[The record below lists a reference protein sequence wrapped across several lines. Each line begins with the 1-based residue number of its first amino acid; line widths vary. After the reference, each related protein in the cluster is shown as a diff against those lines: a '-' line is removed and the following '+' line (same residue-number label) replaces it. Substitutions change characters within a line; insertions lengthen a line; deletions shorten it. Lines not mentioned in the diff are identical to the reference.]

1 MTETRYNAHN
11 FVAADAR
18 PQDLPRADLVRRAD
32 VVHTV
37 DRMISGYFDQQRA
50 ALAAVQEDTSRG
62 GYLSNADQVA
72 ERRKTSR
79 LYLSFYVIVVA
90 LVAGGL
96 VLLAHGAGYID
107 AGGSFATWLALTGGV
122 ALLLGWRRHGDEFAH
137 SPEGI
142 ARHLADWH
150 GSVAQYEAETRRKSI
165 RWEYQA
171 EATRQQAQAEAAAEA
186 RRQAELRIV
195 EIEARRRAAEA
206 QREALNRNP
215 HEGRFNVVI
224 QAETP
229 PTVQEAPG
237 GAIDE
242 AGEPFDLAEAQNGAA
257 WPAALMQWVASL
269 YEDGATA
276 GNGVIKGQTPW
287 AARSPWVDADKT
299 NARRVC
305 CELRPKLIEPSAG
318 GRWRLRIEQ
327 FESPDL
333 ALQLLSQRL
342 A

>member
-1 MTETRYNAHN
+1 
-11 FVAADAR
+11 
-18 PQDLPRADLVRRAD
+18 
-32 VVHTV
+32 
-37 DRMISGYFDQQRA
+37 MISGYFDQQRA

-171 EATRQQAQAEAAAEA
+171 EATPAGASGGS
-186 RRQAELRIV
+186 
-195 EIEARRRAAEA
+195 
-206 QREALNRNP
+206 
-215 HEGRFNVVI
+215 GRGP
-224 QAETP
+224 QTS
-229 PTVQEAPG
+229 
-237 GAIDE
+237 
-242 AGEPFDLAEAQNGAA
+242 GAA
-257 WPAALMQWVASL
+257 HCGDRGPPSC
-269 YEDGATA
+269 GRS
-276 GNGVIKGQTPW
+276 
-287 AARSPWVDADKT
+287 AARSA
-299 NARRVC
+299 
-305 CELRPKLIEPSAG
+305 
-318 GRWRLRIEQ
+318 
-327 FESPDL
+327 
-333 ALQLLSQRL
+333 
-342 A
+342 